1 MAMARRTS
9 GWRGQK
15 INALHVFTLQ
25 GNYSHRIRRRTTTSE
40 ITFSVFLFHSPCFYL
55 FTMVVTRPL
64 PLEAIKG
71 EAGATSRGD
80 KKTRRKIT
88 ATTTITTLYTPP
100 LIRDLGSVPSLE
112 KAGNPYY

>member
-1 MAMARRTS
+1 
-9 GWRGQK
+9 
-15 INALHVFTLQ
+15 
-25 GNYSHRIRRRTTTSE
+25 
-40 ITFSVFLFHSPCFYL
+40 
-55 FTMVVTRPL
+55 MVVTRPL